1 VNNGLGVGD
10 AVSDEDAE
18 GDPPVTVGGELPH
31 AATNSNTAVVE
42 QASWR
47 VGATTN
53 IIVDRLN
60 VTVGGNLKEGE
71 RLQRLARLAVEVG
84 ANVQPGQPVVVT
96 GQVEHAPL
104 AREVARA
111 AYRAGAATVQP
122 TYRDLHFDRA
132 LIELGPEESL
142 SLTTAGDLATLKN
155 LGERNG
161 ALVAITGDPE
171 PDLLGDLDQTR
182 VGRLQPIA
190 LMELSGDLVG
200 RQLIN
205 WTIVAMPNPAWAKQV
220 FGEPDVERLWL
231 AIEKAVRLD
240 TADPVARWKLH
251 IQRLDA
257 IASALAERHFDA
269 LHYRGPGTDLTVG
282 LLPGSKWMSANF
294 QTAFGV
300 RHVPNL
306 PTEEVFT
313 TPDRRRADGR
323 VRSTKPLQEGGSVV
337 RDLELVF
344 KDGRIT
350 EANATAGA
358 NLVRAQLATDEGAA
372 HLGEVA
378 LVDGSSEV
386 GKLGITFFNTLF
398 DENATSHIAFGR
410 GFAFAVDELDRADGM
425 NESAV
430 HTDFMVGGPEVEV
443 DGIEKN
449 GARVPILRGE
459 EFQIG

>member
-1 VNNGLGVGD
+1 VNNGLGD
-10 AVSDEDAE
+10 AVDDDGA
-18 GDPPVTVGGELPH
+18 GDPPVTAGGEFPQ
-31 AATNSNTAVVE
+31 ATTNSNPTAVA
-42 QASWR
+42 QAYRR
-47 VGATTN
+47 VGTTTN
-53 IIVDRLN
+53 IIVDPPDA
-60 VTVGGNLKEGE
+60 VDGENLKQDE

-84 ANVQPGQPVVVT
+84 ANVQPGQHVVVA
-96 GQVEHAPL
+96 GKVEHSPL
-104 AREVARA
+104 AREIARA

-142 SLTTAGDLATLKN
+142 SLTAAGDLATVKD

-161 ALVAITGDPE
+161 AMISITGEPE
-171 PDLLGDLDQTR
+171 PDLLSDLDQTR
-182 VGRLQPIA
+182 VGKLQPIA
-190 LMELSGDLVG
+190 LMQYFGDLVG

-205 WTIVAMPNPAWAKQV
+205 WTIVAMPNSAWATQV
-220 FGEPDVERLWL
+220 FGEPDVERLWR
-231 AIEKAVRLD
+231 AIEKTVRLD
-240 TADPVARWKLH
+240 AADPVAQWRAH

-282 LLPGSKWMSANF
+282 LLPGSRWMCANF
-294 QTAFGV
+294 KTAFGV

-323 VRSTKPLQEGGSVV
+323 VRSTKPLQVGGVVV
-337 RDLELVF
+337 RDLELLF
-344 KDGRIT
+344 KNGRIT
-350 EANATAGA
+350 QVNASAGA
-358 NLVRAQLATDEGAA
+358 DVIRTQVATDEGAA

-386 GKLGITFFNTLF
+386 GKLGLTFFNTLF

-410 GFAFAVDELDRADGM
+410 GFPFAVDEIDQADGM
-425 NESAV
+425 NVSAV

-443 DGIEKN
+443 DGVEKS
-449 GARVPILRGE
+449 GARVPILRNE
-459 EFQIG
+459 QFQIG